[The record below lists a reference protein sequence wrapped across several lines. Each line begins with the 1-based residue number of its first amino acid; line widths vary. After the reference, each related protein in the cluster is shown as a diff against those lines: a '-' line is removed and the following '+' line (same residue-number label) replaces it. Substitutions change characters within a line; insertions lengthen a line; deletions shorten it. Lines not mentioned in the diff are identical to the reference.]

1 MLPQCQKAT
10 IPSSAKNCPL
20 PHFSPPTSSLSLQ
33 NWWTTNFLIYREAQ
47 KEIKTGK
54 KEDQERPEKTDPDED
69 DMEEILQSKGNPLL
83 MLIKAAS
90 IQNPK
95 QFQLPAEVMTHAPL
109 PGTLFF
115 LMKYCFQPAVWVQ
128 SPEVFTA
135 PIKYHSHSGSN
146 MITHPF
152 IANLSVSEMFPS
164 FFLPSCA

>member
-1 MLPQCQKAT
+1 MIAHRPRCRFIWIIWELNQPIDVTFDLVAHVTSLSKGHHPLLSQKLPFAPFFT
-10 IPSSAKNCPL
+10 PSYLS
-20 PHFSPPTSSLSLQ
+20 FLSLQ

-115 LMKYCFQPAVWVQ
+115 LMRNYFQPAFCVQ
-128 SPEVFTA
+128 SSD
-135 PIKYHSHSGSN
+135 ILR
-146 MITHPF
+146 
-152 IANLSVSEMFPS
+152 NL
-164 FFLPSCA
+164 